1 MSNYRKRSRTRLIT
15 AIGLLVAS
23 FCSAFILSFLAN
35 RSTPAL
41 SARSTLIPGHTIV
54 ESDVTSVKIALASGN
69 AHYFLGNRNIVGSV
83 VVRTVEAGELIPNS
97 AITFSE
103 ASVVSSTVPISVHS
117 YDIPLNIML
126 GEKVTLYHVGDPK
139 ISSDITPATLLLRG
153 AFIVGINSK
162 GQNLGGDISLSVS
175 IDASQVSALIDA
187 TSTGRIVIVR
197 TRG

>member
-35 RSTPAL
+35 RSTPVL
-41 SARSTLIPGHTIV
+41 SARLTLIPGHTIV

-69 AHYFLGNRNIVGSV
+69 AHYFLGNQNIVGSV

-103 ASVVSSTVPISVHS
+103 AS
-117 YDIPLNIML
+117 L
-126 GEKVTLYHVGDPK
+126 
-139 ISSDITPATLLLRG
+139 
-153 AFIVGINSK
+153 
-162 GQNLGGDISLSVS
+162 
-175 IDASQVSALIDA
+175 
-187 TSTGRIVIVR
+187 
-197 TRG
+197 

>member
-1 MSNYRKRSRTRLIT
+1 MRAKE
-15 AIGLLVAS
+15 
-23 FCSAFILSFLAN
+23 F
-35 RSTPAL
+35 
-41 SARSTLIPGHTIV
+41 IV
-54 ESDVTSVKIALASGN
+54 ENNT
-69 AHYFLGNRNIVGSV
+69 LG
-83 VVRTVEAGELIPNS
+83 
-97 AITFSE
+97 
-103 ASVVSSTVPISVHS
+103 STVPISVHS
-117 YDIPLNIML
+117 YDLPLNIML